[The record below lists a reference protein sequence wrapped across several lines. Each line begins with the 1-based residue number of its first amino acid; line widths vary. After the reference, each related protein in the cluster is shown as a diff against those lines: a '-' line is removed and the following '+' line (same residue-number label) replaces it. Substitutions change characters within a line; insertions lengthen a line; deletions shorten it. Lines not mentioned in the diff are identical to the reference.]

1 MPTLSVTE
9 KSHWRDRIAA
19 RIDRLIEATRASDP
33 ARFDRIAR
41 AARDH
46 AITSLG
52 LAEAHADLEAIRAE
66 EATLAR
72 RKRLAQRAMIATL
85 RSVPLDEVADPIVVR
100 YGSDLGLPQ
109 EAAEAIARRQAA
121 HHDELLAADD
131 AGRAILRLAAEKE
144 HLLDTVWLAVSPAQ
158 IKQLW
163 AKVGELL
170 GDEPTRLER
179 DALAI
184 TPAEEV

>member
-19 RIDRLIEATRASDP
+19 RIDKLIEATRARDP

-41 AARDH
+41 EARDR
-46 AITSLG
+46 AIASLG
-52 LAEAHADLEAIRAE
+52 LAEAHADLEAIRVE
-66 EATLAR
+66 EAALAR
-72 RKRLAQRAMIATL
+72 RKKQAQRAMVATL
-85 RSVPLDEVADPIVVR
+85 RSVPPDEVPDHVVVR

-109 EAAEAIARRQAA
+109 EAADAIARRQAA

-131 AGRAILRLAAEKE
+131 AGRAILRLQAEKE
-144 HLLDTVWLAVSPAQ
+144 DLLDTVWLAVSPAQ

-163 AKVGELL
+163 AKVGDLL

-179 DALAI
+179 EALSI
-184 TPAEEV
+184 PPAEAD

>member
-19 RIDRLIEATRASDP
+19 RIDRLIEATRARDP

-41 AARDH
+41 QARDR
-46 AITSLG
+46 AIASLG
-52 LAEAHADLEAIRAE
+52 LAEPHAELEAIRGDEVA
-66 EATLAR
+66 LAR
-72 RKRLAQRAMIATL
+72 RRRHAQRSMIATL
-85 RSVPLDEVADPIVVR
+85 RSVPPDEVPEPFVLRFGD
-100 YGSDLGLPQ
+100 DLGLPR
-109 EAAEAIARRQAA
+109 EAAEAIARRQTA
-121 HHDELLAADD
+121 HHDELLAADE
-131 AGRAILRLAAEKE
+131 AGREIVRLEAEKE
-144 HLLDTVWLAVSPAQ
+144 RLLDTVWLAVSPAQ

-179 DALAI
+179 EALAI
-184 TPAEEV
+184 APAEVD